1 MEMEMEMQ
9 MQMQMEQACNARA
22 TRGLLLTLLL
32 MPCCVW
38 FNFHPSMVI
47 TGSSWPRPAD
57 SFTLRHTHTH
67 TSTPTHFP
75 KQPTNRVLPQVLYS
89 VQSSIPSE
97 RLVVTLSCFSHI
109 GPTAYTTFMLSFL
122 ARVL

>member
-1 MEMEMEMQ
+1 MEMQMQ
-9 MQMQMEQACNARA
+9 MQMQMEQACGARA

-67 TSTPTHFP
+67 LHPHPHIFP
-75 KQPTNRVLPQVLYS
+75 SNQPTGYYLKCYTPYS
-89 VQSSIPSE
+89 PPY
-97 RLVVTLSCFSHI
+97 LVSV
-109 GPTAYTTFMLSFL
+109 
-122 ARVL
+122 